1 MKYNFDEIID
11 RKNTNSMNTDGWR
24 SYIFRCGPDRK
35 FPYADDE
42 FIRMWVADMDFA
54 VASEIQ
60 EAIKERV
67 DRQIFGYTMVSD
79 TGYYEAFEKWCKDRY
94 DWSFKR
100 EELVFSLGV
109 VPALYQLIEDLAK
122 PAGAKVITMTPV
134 YGYFL
139 HACEYNGVE
148 LAASPLKKING
159 RFDIDFDDL
168 ESKAGDPSAAI
179 LLLCNPHNPTGR
191 MWTEAEL
198 KRIAEIAEKNNL
210 WVISDEIHCDLLRR
224 GNRHIPMGRI
234 MPEYPRLVT
243 AMSASKTFNIAGLL
257 QTNIIIRD
265 KEERT
270 RFKRRDKMT
279 GSVNPLSLAAHKAAY
294 EKGADWLLQLQEY
307 IDGNFRLVKEF
318 IGENLPGAEF
328 EIPEA
333 TYFAWI
339 NMNSLLPDIEDLP
352 LFFAENAGVLLEG
365 GDRLFAGNA
374 GGYIRLNL
382 AMPRD
387 VVRTGLERI
396 AGAVRNHIGGK

>member
-24 SYIFRCGPDRK
+24 SYIFGCGTERK
-35 FPYADDE
+35 FSYEDDE

-54 VASEIQ
+54 VAPEIR

-67 DRQIFGYTMVSD
+67 DRQILGYTMVSD
-79 TGYYEAFEKWCKDRY
+79 EGYYEAFEKWCRDRY
-94 DWSFKR
+94 DWEFDRK
-100 EELVFSLGV
+100 ELVFSPGV

-122 PAGAKVITMTPV
+122 PAGLKVLTMTPA

-148 LAASPLKKING
+148 LVCSPLRYSNG
-159 RFDIDFDDL
+159 KFEIDFDDL
-168 ESKAGDPSAAI
+168 ARKAWDPSVEI

-198 KRIAEIAEKNNL
+198 RAVAEIAQENNL
-210 WVISDEIHCDLLRR
+210 WVISDEIHCDLVRT
-224 GNRHIPMGRI
+224 GSRHIPMGKI
-234 MPEYPRLVT
+234 MPEYSRLIT

-257 QTNIIIRD
+257 QSNIIIRD
-265 KEERT
+265 REERA
-270 RFKRRDKMT
+270 RFRRRDKNT
-279 GSVNPLSLAAHKAAY
+279 GSLNPLSLAAHKAAY
-294 EKGADWLLQLQEY
+294 EQGSDWLCQLREY
-307 IDGNFRLVKEF
+307 IDGNFSFAREF
-318 IGENLPGAEF
+318 LSVNLPEAEF

-339 NMNSLLPDIEDLP
+339 NMNRLLPDVEDLP
-352 LFFAENAGVLLEG
+352 LFFAEKAGVLLEG

-382 AMPRD
+382 AMPRS
-387 VVRTGLERI
+387 VVKTGLERI
-396 AGAVRNHIGGK
+396 AAAVRNHR